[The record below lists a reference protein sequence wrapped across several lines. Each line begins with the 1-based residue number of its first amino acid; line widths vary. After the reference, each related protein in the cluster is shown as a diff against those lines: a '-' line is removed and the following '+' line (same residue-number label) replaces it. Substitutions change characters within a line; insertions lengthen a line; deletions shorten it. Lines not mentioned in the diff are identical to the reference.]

1 MLKRLFAVLFTTLLL
16 SAALGVT
23 ASAASFDT
31 AAQELSAIGMFQG
44 TNNGF
49 ELDRS
54 PTRAEAAIMLVRL
67 YGAEA
72 EAGSA
77 YASGDLRHPFTD
89 VPDYAAPHVAWLYS
103 RGIANG
109 TSPTTFSAA
118 EPCTAQNYMTFLM
131 RCLGYQDG
139 KDFQYATVADFAQSK
154 GLLDTSSLSGSFLRD
169 DLVSLTY
176 QALSCDLKDGSTY
189 LLDSLVQTQ
198 AVDSAAAQPIT
209 GKIENYRALLTSCK
223 AMDQGMD
230 VSLSAK
236 ANMVMTVQ
244 GTAAGEPV
252 EERQELPMD
261 FTGRIQMILGQTPQ
275 MAMTM
280 QGTSAGETMD
290 SSTWLKDGWLYTQ
303 SAGESYKVNVA
314 DEMEQVLGSYQ
325 GILATSGEQ
334 LSTLPFLESITVSQS
349 GQDTVYTL
357 RLNDAFA
364 GFMDGIVDLVMGAAQ
379 GDLLEGFDMDIQLD
393 DCSYVYT
400 LDASGQLKK
409 VSASIKLKMD
419 CGMNLEDVALRIG
432 ADMDMTM
439 DMLVNALGS
448 AVQISYPDFSGF
460 VEQAM

>member
-1 MLKRLFAVLFTTLLL
+1 
-16 SAALGVT
+16 
-23 ASAASFDT
+23 
-31 AAQELSAIGMFQG
+31 
-44 TNNGF
+44 
-49 ELDRS
+49 
-54 PTRAEAAIMLVRL
+54 
-67 YGAEA
+67 
-72 EAGSA
+72 
-77 YASGDLRHPFTD
+77 
-89 VPDYAAPHVAWLYS
+89 
-103 RGIANG
+103 
-109 TSPTTFSAA
+109 
-118 EPCTAQNYMTFLM
+118 
-131 RCLGYQDG
+131 
-139 KDFQYATVADFAQSK
+139 
-154 GLLDTSSLSGSFLRD
+154 
-169 DLVSLTY
+169 
-176 QALSCDLKDGSTY
+176 
-189 LLDSLVQTQ
+189 
-198 AVDSAAAQPIT
+198 
-209 GKIENYRALLTSCK
+209 
-223 AMDQGMD
+223 
-230 VSLSAK
+230 
-236 ANMVMTVQ
+236 
-244 GTAAGEPV
+244 
-252 EERQELPMD
+252 MD

-334 LSTLPFLESITVSQS
+334 LSTLPFLESITVSRS